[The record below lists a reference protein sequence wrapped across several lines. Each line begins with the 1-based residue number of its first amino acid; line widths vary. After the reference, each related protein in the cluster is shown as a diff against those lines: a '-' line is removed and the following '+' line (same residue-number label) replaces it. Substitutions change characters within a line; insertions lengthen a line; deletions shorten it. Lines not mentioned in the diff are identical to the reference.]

1 MPVWE
6 EQQLGNFSHWY
17 APAMSFQAPLRP
29 AAHSAFY
36 LSIEA
41 GGDQLIGRADNG
53 DASPHLMNCMLS
65 LRRHLQSC
73 SRVSMV
79 PPATQRGCHAF
90 VRLPIVFSMDGFASY
105 ASINFSNLHHA
116 CKDWR

>member
-17 APAMSFQAPLRP
+17 SSGMSFQAPLRA

-41 GGDQLIGRADNG
+41 GGGQLIGRADNG
-53 DASPHLMNCMLS
+53 NASPHLLYPMLLS
-65 LRRHLQSC
+65 VRHSRQLLQ
-73 SRVSMV
+73 VS
-79 PPATQRGCHAF
+79 
-90 VRLPIVFSMDGFASY
+90 
-105 ASINFSNLHHA
+105 
-116 CKDWR
+116 